1 MLEVTIVKEGC
12 IHWPLDKNLH
22 KNKVKQN
29 EFPSKAKINL
39 RTYTSCYL
47 IQELRRIS

>member
-1 MLEVTIVKEGC
+1 MLEVTIVKKSC
-12 IHWPLDKNLH
+12 IHWSLDKHLH
-22 KNKVKQN
+22 KDKVIQN

-39 RTYTSCYL
+39 HTYRNSYL